1 MFKEEKE
8 MKVVLR
14 EERKVQRERETA
26 EEKARRAAERAAFL
40 AKNKEERRL
49 RKEQEKLANRMRRK
63 AALIDIRN
71 KKKATVLSSK
81 SITSSSSKLGG
92 LTFNAIAPA
101 QTINLLPSSTT
112 STAAAIGTSS
122 ATILSSHGLAI
133 RGGAREAGT
142 GGAVRKKRSGGLW
155 QRRVRFQKEPVYD
168 PVVPRAWVKLAPER
182 FGSIAAAA
190 AKCAICHLSQGGTD
204 SVLAPD
210 WASPVPFLCS
220 PCSEPAS
227 PKPVSASS
235 PSRRNEKGP
244 ASSQKL
250 EKVKDVTLADCGPFI
265 SPPIVTR

>member
-81 SITSSSSKLGG
+81 SITSSSSKFR

-122 ATILSSHGLAI
+122 ATILSSHGLPI
-133 RGGAREAGT
+133 RGGAREGGT

-182 FGSIAAAA
+182 FGSVAAAA